1 MVSTPSRIQ
10 PGRRG
15 PRALKRVVAIVLTC
29 GLLTLL
35 AGSVACAATRIA
47 NAQTTPQPALA
58 TTATS
63 KPVEQAKLGNLEHK
77 VDNLEK
83 LVDLV
88 FVPITVLI
96 GVLSAGGIIGVVFS
110 IRDQRRVSQLHELT
124 VAGEVSSQRR
134 SEQSYGSFLE
144 QSQTTI
150 ALVNDTLLLAKEAS
164 DREAR
169 SATSKANDRI
179 GVIEANAEQLMLQ
192 MFREE
197 DFELLVE
204 NRDHRREL
212 HRIGQQVR
220 ELETTFALESLSL
233 PPYTTFIKAMD
244 QFLLDD
250 TESAIPALRRA
261 TQSGQVNDL
270 YRFALYWLG
279 YMLTTVGEY
288 QEAGAKFRDD
298 EIGLPADDAERLQLA
313 RMVAET
319 EFFRR
324 AKPSDASK
332 GDQRSPRQRFQD
344 IADVLDHLSLL
355 AIEAQAI
362 KHSHATVHTRQEI
375 AQTRAD
381 LYAWIA
387 YDPKH
392 LDEPIP
398 MDDHE
403 STILPGLLIRPAADQ
418 LSEIEKQKVSG
429 PAAQF
434 AASGFANLNDGD
446 EFRIWALQ
454 QAVAIC
460 EEEAEYAPPNFY
472 VSFSLAECYFKL
484 QHRDRAMQAFATAEE
499 KLNAEWGDLIERRRV
514 ATLRESLLIC
524 HSRDLMFKYEDPEQR
539 RKESRIVRQTYR
551 EASEAVEAMSQPSVT
566 VFSQIQ
572 RRNISQEE
580 FRKEIDAIV
589 EQEKGQLE
597 E

>member
-1 MVSTPSRIQ
+1 MFSTLSRTQ
-10 PGRRG
+10 PVWRG
-15 PRALKRVVAIVLTC
+15 HRVLKCIAVLVLAG
-29 GLLTLL
+29 GLLTMF
-35 AGSVACAATRIA
+35 AGPVACAATRAA
-47 NAQTTPQPALA
+47 NAQTTSRSILALA
-58 TTATS
+58 ATS
-63 KPVEQAKLGNLEHK
+63 KPAEEGKLGNLEDK
-77 VDNLEK
+77 VANLEK

-124 VAGEVSSQRR
+124 VAGEVTSQRR

-150 ALVNDTLLLAKEAS
+150 SLVNDTLQLAKEAS

-169 SATSKANDRI
+169 SAKIKSDDRI
-179 GVIEANAEQLMLQ
+179 ALIEASAEQLMLQ

-212 HRIGQQVR
+212 HRIGDQVR
-220 ELETTFALESLSL
+220 ELETTFTLESLTL

-244 QFLLDD
+244 QFLTDD
-250 TESAIPALRRA
+250 TESAILALRRA

-270 YRFALYWLG
+270 NRFALYWLG

-298 EIGLPADDAERLQLA
+298 EVGLPVDDAERLQLE

-324 AKPSDASK
+324 AKPPEGSK
-332 GDQRSPRQRFQD
+332 KDERTPRERFKA
-344 IADVLDHLSLL
+344 ITDVLDKMSVL
-355 AIEAQAI
+355 AIEAKGI
-362 KHSHATVHTRQEI
+362 KHSNATVHTRQEI

-392 LDEPIP
+392 LDDPIP
-398 MDDHE
+398 MEDHE
-403 STILPGLLIRPAADQ
+403 GKTLPGLLPQPAMDS
-418 LSEIEKQKVSG
+418 LSAIEKQELRG
-429 PAAQF
+429 PAGEF
-434 AASGFANLNDGD
+434 GHSGCANLEDGD
-446 EFRIWALQ
+446 VFRIWALQ

-460 EEEAEYAPPNFY
+460 HEEKEHAPLNFY
-472 VSFSLAECYFKL
+472 VAFSLAECYFKL
-484 QHRDRAMQAFATAEE
+484 QDSERVVEAFATAEE
-499 KLNAEWGDLIERRRV
+499 KLSAEWGDLLENRKK
-514 ATLRESLLIC
+514 ATLRASLLIC
-524 HSRDLMFKYEDPEQR
+524 HSRDLLFKYSDPEKR
-539 RKESRIVRQTYR
+539 REESRTVRQSHR
-551 EASEAVEAMSQPSVT
+551 EAREAVEAMSQPSVT

-572 RRNISQEE
+572 RRNISQQE
-580 FRKEIDAIV
+580 FLEEIDEILA
-589 EQEKGQLE
+589 QEKGKLTE
-597 E
+597 